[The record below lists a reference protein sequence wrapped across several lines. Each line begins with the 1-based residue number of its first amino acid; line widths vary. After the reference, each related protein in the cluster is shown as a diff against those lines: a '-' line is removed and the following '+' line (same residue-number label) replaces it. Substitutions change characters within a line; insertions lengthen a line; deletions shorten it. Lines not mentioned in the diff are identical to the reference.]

1 MSEKIAVV
9 YWSGTGNT
17 QSMAESIVQGMQ
29 EADAEVTVMG
39 PGEYD
44 TEAILSFDKIAFG
57 CPAMGD
63 EQLEEMDFEP
73 LFQSI
78 ENKLSGKK
86 VALFG
91 SYDWNDGQWISD
103 WSYRVSNKGADL
115 FDDGLSVKAMPDADA
130 KQNCVQWGKAFAA
143 Y

>member
-17 QSMAESIVQGMQ
+17 QSMAEAIVKGMQ
-29 EADAEVTVMG
+29 EAGAEVTVMG
-39 PGEYD
+39 PGDYD
-44 TEAILSFDKIAFG
+44 PDVIVGFDKIAFG

-73 LFQSI
+73 LFQAV

-86 VALFG
+86 IALFG

-103 WSYRVSNKGADL
+103 WSYRASNKGADL
-115 FDDGLSVKAMPDADA
+115 FDDGLAVKAAPDEEA
-130 KQNCVQWGKAFAA
+130 KQNCIQWGKAFAA